1 MMFITCDIICKICS
15 GDRCAIQFARFY
27 VWVYRGN
34 LKLTKRLPSMGQI
47 APVYAVI
54 VMMTYGWTIVWFFW
68 QIPSWIKY
76 LSLLDVLGI
85 FSYAMTVNLLES
97 LTALMFLAGLSA
109 ILPEKWFRA
118 SFVSRGSSL
127 VLLFGGCLMY
137 YSNSF
142 TTVLEKDFPQ
152 QFVSLLPIILVVIV
166 FLLVLID
173 RLTFLRNFVEDFAS
187 RAVVFLYISIPI
199 SVLAFLYVIVR
210 NLFWRFINA

>member
-1 MMFITCDIICKICS
+1 
-15 GDRCAIQFARFY
+15 
-27 VWVYRGN
+27 
-34 LKLTKRLPSMGQI
+34 MGQI

-152 QFVSLLPIILVVIV
+152 QFVSFLPIILVVIV